1 MRTLVT
7 GATGTIG
14 PFLINYLASRGHQV
28 RVLSRT
34 SMSPPFLG
42 RNVEHIHG
50 DIRDFKCVAHA
61 IHQADSVF
69 HLAAKL
75 HINNPLPNLSD
86 EYFQINVEGSANVAK
101 DVAENN
107 VKRMVHFSTINVYGP
122 SCSLQPFNENSR
134 VNPLTLYAQSK
145 VKAEEA
151 VRDIL
156 ERQKSSSVVI
166 LRLASVYGPK
176 MQGNFKK
183 LVKAIKYRCFLP
195 IGTGDNRRTLIY
207 IDDLVRGACLAS
219 THPKAAGETY
229 NLTDGCIHT
238 LDEIIRAISLSIG
251 RNPPRF
257 HIPKTPALMLTA
269 FADKAFSAIGKPQV
283 NLGLLLQKLIE
294 DVAVNGDKIN
304 RDIGFRSRVSLQLG
318 WQKAISG

>member
-1 MRTLVT
+1 MRALVT

-14 PFLINYLASRGHQV
+14 PFLVNYLLSKGHQV
-28 RVLSRT
+28 RILARNSKQ
-34 SMSPPFLG
+34 PPFFG
-42 RNVEHIHG
+42 RNVEHING
-50 DIRDFKCVAHA
+50 DIRDSKCLEDA
-61 IHQADSVF
+61 IHQADIVF

-75 HINNPLPNLSD
+75 HINNPLPHLAD
-86 EYFQINVEGSANVAK
+86 EYLQINVEGSANVAK
-101 DVAENN
+101 AVAENN

-122 SCSLQPFNENSR
+122 SCSLQPFNESSR
-134 VNPLTLYAQSK
+134 LNPLTTYAQSK

-156 ERQKSSSVVI
+156 KRQNPSSVVI

-176 MQGNFKK
+176 MQGNYRK
-183 LVKAIKYRCFLP
+183 LVKAIKYRCFWP

-219 THPKAAGETY
+219 VHPNAAGETY

-238 LDEIIRAISLSIG
+238 LDEIIQAISLSLG
-251 RNPPRF
+251 RNAPRF
-257 HIPKTPALMLTA
+257 HIPKAPALMFAT
-269 FADKAFSAIGKPQV
+269 FADKTFSAIGKPQV
-283 NLGLLLQKLIE
+283 NFGLLLQKLME
-294 DVAVNGDKIN
+294 DVAVNGNKIS
-304 RDIGFRSRVSLQLG
+304 RDLGFRSRVSLQSG